1 MFSCSENTKHKVELC
16 QSTHYVSHI
25 ALTTQRYKYLSLK
38 PKKGLF
44 DTKYF
49 YILGASLSH
58 SDTAEQT
65 PLVHAAKNGHRDT
78 VIYLLGCQT
87 GKEDRSSL
95 DIEEGN
101 IEQLVPG
108 SRHALIAA
116 AQNGHLDIV
125 EYLLDTAELIVS
137 FINLLL

>member
-1 MFSCSENTKHKVELC
+1 MFIFS
-16 QSTHYVSHI
+16 
-25 ALTTQRYKYLSLK
+25 
-38 PKKGLF
+38 
-44 DTKYF
+44 
-49 YILGASLSH
+49 GASLSH
-58 SDTAEQT
+58 TDTAEQT

-87 GKEDRSSL
+87 GRDDRNSI
-95 DIEEGN
+95 DIDDEN

-137 FINLLL
+137 HHSTLLLPQFYSMYISPKSLFRYSSYVQLLGVSFSLAIY

>member
-1 MFSCSENTKHKVELC
+1 M
-16 QSTHYVSHI
+16 SH
-25 ALTTQRYKYLSLK
+25 T
-38 PKKGLF
+38 
-44 DTKYF
+44 
-49 YILGASLSH
+49 
-58 SDTAEQT
+58 DTAEQT

-87 GKEDRSSL
+87 GKDDRNSI
-95 DIEEGN
+95 DIDEGS

-137 FINLLL
+137 NANEFIKRSNELNPHETMFY

>member
-1 MFSCSENTKHKVELC
+1 MTLPDDHIIISVFIFS
-16 QSTHYVSHI
+16 
-25 ALTTQRYKYLSLK
+25 
-38 PKKGLF
+38 
-44 DTKYF
+44 
-49 YILGASLSH
+49 GASLSH
-58 SDTAEQT
+58 TDTAEQT

-87 GKEDRSSL
+87 GNDRNSL
-95 DIEEGN
+95 DIDDGS

-137 FINLLL
+137 TKFFFYSLVSL

>member
-1 MFSCSENTKHKVELC
+1 M
-16 QSTHYVSHI
+16 
-25 ALTTQRYKYLSLK
+25 LK
-38 PKKGLF
+38 FLV
-44 DTKYF
+44 
-49 YILGASLSH
+49 LGSSLSH

-87 GKEDRSSL
+87 GRDDRNSI
-95 DIEEGN
+95 DIEDGS

-137 FINLLL
+137 TLDEIVTFGEPLAIPAFNIDLNICSKNSQKRQIDSEKKNVILMRHN

>member
-1 MFSCSENTKHKVELC
+1 MVFFL
-16 QSTHYVSHI
+16 
-25 ALTTQRYKYLSLK
+25 
-38 PKKGLF
+38 
-44 DTKYF
+44 
-49 YILGASLSH
+49 LGASLSH
-58 SDTAEQT
+58 TDTAEQT

-87 GKEDRSSL
+87 GRDDRNSL
-95 DIEEGN
+95 DIDDDN

-137 FINLLL
+137 LIKIACIICFVLKKKHKNKILIYLISD

>member
-1 MFSCSENTKHKVELC
+1 M
-16 QSTHYVSHI
+16 
-25 ALTTQRYKYLSLK
+25 
-38 PKKGLF
+38 
-44 DTKYF
+44 
-49 YILGASLSH
+49 
-58 SDTAEQT
+58 
-65 PLVHAAKNGHRDT
+65 VHAAKNGHRDT

-87 GKEDRSSL
+87 GRDDRNSI
-95 DIEEGN
+95 DIDEGS

-137 FINLLL
+137 NANQFINHRNLLNRHDDVLLATFCD